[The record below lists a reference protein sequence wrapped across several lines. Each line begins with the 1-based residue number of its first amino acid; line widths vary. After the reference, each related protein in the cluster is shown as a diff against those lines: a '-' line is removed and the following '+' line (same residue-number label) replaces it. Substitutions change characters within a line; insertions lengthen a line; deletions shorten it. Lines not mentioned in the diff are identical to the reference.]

1 MEFSSA
7 VETIGRIM
15 EAVGIGLIVIGA
27 AIATVRFILQIRGQD
42 RGQNAYHAY
51 RRGLGQSILLGL
63 EFLVA
68 GDIIRTVVIEPTF
81 RTVGVLAII
90 IAIRTF
96 LSLELELEIDGRWPW
111 QRPHGGGDGNP
122 DDPTS

>member
-1 MEFSSA
+1 MGFSSA

-27 AIATVRFILQIRGQD
+27 ATATVRFILQIRSQD
-42 RGQNAYHAY
+42 RDQNAYHAY

-96 LSLELELEIDGRWPW
+96 LSLELELEIEGRWPW
-111 QRPHGGGDGNP
+111 QRPRGGGDGNP
-122 DDPTS
+122 DGPSS